1 MRTSGEIHL
10 AGDLGAEFPPDAVL
24 AGVTSPLASA
34 PQGTASV
41 HGLIKTLFPVADANP
56 GVLVPLTP
64 ESSVLLALP
73 VPPDAASS
81 ARRAAAGN

>member
-1 MRTSGEIHL
+1 MPSWP
-10 AGDLGAEFPPDAVL
+10 AS
-24 AGVTSPLASA
+24 TSPLASA

-64 ESSVLLALP
+64 ESSVLLSLP

-81 ARRAAAGN
+81 ARRGRRGELMKACSLSGRRPIGSV